1 MGLAS
6 ARRYKGSERMR
17 VSFIRSQIMK
27 SVVAALLAV
36 TLAGCVVVPAR
47 PYYGG
52 YYGGYYGHPCCYR
65 Y

>member
-1 MGLAS
+1 
-6 ARRYKGSERMR
+6 
-17 VSFIRSQIMK
+17 MK
-27 SVVAALLAV
+27 LLVAALLAA

-52 YYGGYYGHPCCYR
+52 YYGHPCCYR

>member
-1 MGLAS
+1 
-6 ARRYKGSERMR
+6 
-17 VSFIRSQIMK
+17 MK
-27 SVVAALLAV
+27 LVVAALLAI

-52 YYGGYYGHPCCYR
+52 GYYGHGYYR

>member
-1 MGLAS
+1 
-6 ARRYKGSERMR
+6 
-17 VSFIRSQIMK
+17 MK
-27 SVVAALLAV
+27 LVVAALLAV